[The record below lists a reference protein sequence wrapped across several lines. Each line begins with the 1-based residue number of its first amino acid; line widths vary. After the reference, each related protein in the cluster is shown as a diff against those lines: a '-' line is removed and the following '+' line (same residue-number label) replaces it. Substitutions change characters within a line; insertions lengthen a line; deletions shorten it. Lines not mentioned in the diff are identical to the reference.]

1 MKTYLLTEDSPWGKK
16 GEEISIADDKEL
28 GFVTDDTKPR
38 IVERKSIF
46 ILLKLGV
53 LVEKEEKTYN
63 TCECRCSG
71 CDYTNAGGHCENN
84 ECAPDTCT
92 PDPTP
97 ENIVRGQNTYC
108 NPSEEWS
115 EEFDF
120 EFTAKDPVDG
130 TRYIPSQSP
139 DDMKD
144 FISTKKL
151 EWEEESFAQGRNYG
165 RHDGI
170 EEAKQQGRQ
179 EALLDYTLSQTMLD
193 AARKEGRE
201 EAGNYDIGR
210 EDGYAQGIMA
220 SEKESYEKGVKDTDA
235 TWRKRIEKEMNK
247 YPARCAKCGE
257 PSPSLK
263 LGDSF
268 LQNVLSGRCFSCVN
282 KMPSSTH

>member
-84 ECAPDTCT
+84 KCAPDTCT

-108 NPSEEWS
+108 YPSEMWEEKKSEWYH
-115 EEFDF
+115 EG
-120 EFTAKDPVDG
+120 FTALDIDKD
-130 TRYIPSQSP
+130 
-139 DDMKD
+139 
-144 FISTKKL
+144 
-151 EWEEESFAQGRNYG
+151 
-165 RHDGI
+165 I

-282 KMPSSTH
+282 KMPSSTN